1 MQPINKDFGE
11 YFRKY
16 YQALSYFAYNILK
29 DKDLAEDVVQNVF
42 LKIINDKIVFED
54 ETHRRQYLYKSV
66 KNSCLNEIKRLDIH
80 SQVMERLTPESKENI
95 EHQNDNNLFSS
106 IVRAEVYREIIAAVD
121 SLPSECK
128 KVFKMAY
135 MDNLDNQDIADV
147 LSISINTVKVQ
158 KNKAK
163 KKLRQILKDI
173 YPLVFF
179 VI

>member
-29 DKDLAEDVVQNVF
+29 DKDLSEDVVQNVF
-42 LKIINDKIVFED
+42 LKIINDNIAFED

-66 KNSCLNEIKRLDIH
+66 RNACLNEIKRLDIH
-80 SQVMERLTPESKENI
+80 SQVMERLTPYSPEDTET
-95 EHQNDNNLFSS
+95 QNNNNLFSS
-106 IVRAEVYREIIAAVD
+106 IVRAEVYREIITAID
-121 SLPSECK
+121 SLPTECK

-135 MDNLDNQDIADV
+135 IENLDNQDIADV